1 MKYEL
6 YIVIQR
12 ILYVFVQYRLIHR
25 GELMRI
31 RMLNSKY
38 EIETLKEGEEVVH
51 LSFRPSNTDIMQIIT
66 RCKGLKALQL
76 PSSYKKTLSDVA
88 IKFLEMEDVELL
100 EGDLKSTGISM
111 YKEIDS
117 EE

>member
-1 MKYEL
+1 
-6 YIVIQR
+6 
-12 ILYVFVQYRLIHR
+12 
-25 GELMRI
+25 
-31 RMLNSKY
+31 
-38 EIETLKEGEEVVH
+38 
-51 LSFRPSNTDIMQIIT
+51 
-66 RCKGLKALQL
+66 
-76 PSSYKKTLSDVA
+76 VA